1 MPGPGFLDL
10 PVRPGK
16 PRRTGITHV
25 LDRGLPLAQA
35 ADLLEQNGSYVD
47 VWKFGCGLAYLDPQ
61 LPAKLE
67 LLARHRVLASPGGTL
82 LEIAWAQG
90 RDLECLDWAWDR
102 GLPGAEVSAGTRG

>member
-35 ADLLEQNGSYVD
+35 AEAHRYLESRQSTG
-47 VWKFGCGLAYLDPQ
+47 
-61 LPAKLE
+61 KLI
-67 LLARHRVLASPGGTL
+67 LIP
-82 LEIAWAQG
+82 
-90 RDLECLDWAWDR
+90 
-102 GLPGAEVSAGTRG
+102 